1 MHTSSTNRAQWGGER
16 GWGVGINDSGGDS
29 GAPAALARPL
39 EIEILGCLSFKIIGA
54 DYFE

>member
-1 MHTSSTNRAQWGGER
+1 MHTRVVQTGHSGAEKGM
-16 GWGVGINDSGGDS
+16 GINDSGGDS